1 MGFYIRKSLSVG
13 PFRFNLRKSGIGLST
28 GIRGFRIGTGPRGN
42 YVHMG
47 RGGLYFRQTL
57 PSSPN
62 SNDRRNLSEVPEEQ
76 SSSIEFKEIESG
88 SVSQMVD
95 SSSAALLEE
104 ISSKSKK
111 PLIWPWVLGFSVC
124 LLVVLATANSPV
136 WIYCLIVPLSIG
148 GLVWAVHA
156 DKLRKTVVL
165 FYELEPHIE
174 EAFQNLHNAFDSLRA
189 CSRIWHVES
198 KGNITTTYDW
208 KVNAGAGFLVK
219 RKVIAPHA
227 GSPPYFQC
235 NVSIPVLPAG
245 RQRLYF
251 LPDRILVWD
260 TNGIGAVDF
269 EQLDIN
275 SGEQRFIE
283 DEGVPS
289 DTRVVD
295 KTWKYKNVKGG
306 PDRRFNNN
314 REIPIVIYEAIK
326 LTSKSGVQELFQAS
340 KTGIGLKLNSAV
352 KQMAFAIAQRGE
364 PKAADGYIK
373 CPCNNCDIFI
383 EFPAHGLGQTIACPH
398 CGMDTVLF
406 EPGR

>member
-13 PFRFNLRKSGIGLST
+13 PFRFNLSKSGIGLST
-28 GIRGFRIGTGPRGN
+28 GIKGFRVGTGPRGN

-47 RGGLYFRQTL
+47 RDGLYFRQTI
-57 PSSPN
+57 PSSDN
-62 SNDRRNLSEVPEEQ
+62 RRTPSEVSDEQ
-76 SSSIEFKEIESG
+76 TSNIDFKEIESG

-95 SSSAALLEE
+95 SSSVALLEE

-111 PLIWPWVLGFSVC
+111 PLIWPWVLGFSIC
-124 LLVVLATANSPV
+124 LLAILVAANSPV
-136 WIYCLIVPLSIG
+136 WIYCLLIPFCVG
-148 GLVWAVHA
+148 GLVLAVRT

-189 CSRIWHVES
+189 CSRIWHVKS

-219 RKVIAPHA
+219 RKAITPHA

-260 TNGIGAVDF
+260 TNGVGAVGF

-289 DTRVVD
+289 DTRVVG

-314 REIPIVIYEAIK
+314 REIPIVIYEAIM

-340 KTGIGLKLNSAV
+340 RAGIGSTLNSAV
-352 KQMAFAIAQRGE
+352 KQMALAISQRGE
-364 PKAADGYIK
+364 SKAEDGYIK
-373 CPCNNCDIFI
+373 CPCNNCDVLI
-383 EFPAHGLGQTIACPH
+383 EFPAHGLGQTVTCPH
-398 CGMDTVLF
+398 CGLETVLF